1 MIYHIFTTRKNP
13 RTSPKRACTGVQF
26 KDQSSQ
32 LGNRIRRM
40 QEIPLP
46 TDKNELLICADS

>member
-1 MIYHIFTTRKNP
+1 MIYHIFTTRKNL